1 MPRHKA
7 DDALLHLLKIAQG
20 LGHPQHHAGVA
31 HRMHRHGGGGHNK
44 AFAGRNRQR
53 DADGMPA
60 AQHQRCAGLADAG
73 DQLRQSEPGFHIAAH
88 GIQDDQQPL
97 NGGVLLNIHQ
107 LGDHMLIL
115 GAFLVIRSQAV
126 ALNGADHRQA
136 INGMAALGGGHNAAV
151 RDQVMFQPHAL
162 HILGVLGSMG
172 GGLLFWGTVWHSGGP
187 FLPTKSV
194 RRAVQNPAIP

>member
-1 MPRHKA
+1 
-7 DDALLHLLKIAQG
+7 
-20 LGHPQHHAGVA
+20 
-31 HRMHRHGGGGHNK
+31 
-44 AFAGRNRQR
+44 
-53 DADGMPA
+53 MPA

-162 HILGVLGSMG
+162 HILGVLGSMR
-172 GGLLFWGTVWHSGGP
+172 GGLLFWGTVWHGGGP
-187 FLPTKSV
+187 FLPTNRCAGQCKTRLYPDSMP
-194 RRAVQNPAIP
+194 RWYAFLCTEGRD